1 MELIKFYSAV
11 MGFGKDLWLNETLAA
26 FHNIVTNDSNSA
38 RLQEECDILGL
49 RISRVTNGP
58 VNLAACRRFWTAS
71 SGGRISRAT
80 ACAA

>member
-1 MELIKFYSAV
+1 MEMIKFYSAV
-11 MGFGKDLWLNETLAA
+11 MGFGNNLWLNEILAA
-26 FHNIVTNDSNSA
+26 FHNIVTNVSNSA

-71 SGGRISRAT
+71 PGGRISRAT